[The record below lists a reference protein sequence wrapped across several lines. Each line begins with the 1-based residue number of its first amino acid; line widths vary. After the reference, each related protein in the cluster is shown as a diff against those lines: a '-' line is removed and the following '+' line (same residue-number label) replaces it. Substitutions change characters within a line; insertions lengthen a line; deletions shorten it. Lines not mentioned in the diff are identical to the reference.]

1 MVRLISGMF
10 KRDKQQLRLAEL
22 RRRDGDNCR
31 RCRRPLRFDLP
42 PGHDQAPT
50 FLPMGPAVKGAGEV
64 DHLCLCHVRCNAA
77 TVDNT
82 DEVEERMRRKAEEA
96 AAAAVAPKRR
106 AAGRR

>member
-42 PGHDQAPT
+42 RGHDQAAT
-50 FLPMGPAVKGAGEV
+50 VLPMGPASKRDGEL
-64 DHLCLCHVRCNAA
+64 DHLCLCHVRCNGA

-82 DEVEERMRRKAEEA
+82 EEVQERLRRKAEEA
-96 AAAAVAPKRR
+96 AAPAPKRR

>member
-10 KRDKQQLRLAEL
+10 KRDKQRQRLAEL
-22 RRRDGDNCR
+22 RGRDGDNCR

-64 DHLCLCHVRCNAA
+64 DHLCLCHVRCNGA

-82 DEVEERMRRKAEEA
+82 EEVQQRMRRKAEE